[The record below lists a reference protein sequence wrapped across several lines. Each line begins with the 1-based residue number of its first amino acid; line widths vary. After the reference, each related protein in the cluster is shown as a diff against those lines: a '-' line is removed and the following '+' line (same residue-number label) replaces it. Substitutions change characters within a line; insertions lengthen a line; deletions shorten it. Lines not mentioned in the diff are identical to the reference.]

1 MRLVPRALA
10 RRYAA
15 ALQDVA
21 LARDGEKGE
30 LALRGE
36 IEGFAALLAGHRE
49 LASALSHPALAA
61 SAKTRLLGAVAR
73 RLQASERLQRLLE
86 LLLARDRIALLPA
99 IAEAYAERVNAR
111 RGIVS
116 AEVVSAVPLGAAQ
129 RTALVKALRRV
140 SGLEVDIVTREDP
153 ELLGGVRVRM
163 AGRTYDGTVRGRL
176 AALRRHLSAAP

>member
-1 MRLVPRALA
+1 M
-10 RRYAA
+10 
-15 ALQDVA
+15 
-21 LARDGEKGE
+21 
-30 LALRGE
+30 
-36 IEGFAALLAGHRE
+36 
-49 LASALSHPALAA
+49 
-61 SAKTRLLGAVAR
+61 AR